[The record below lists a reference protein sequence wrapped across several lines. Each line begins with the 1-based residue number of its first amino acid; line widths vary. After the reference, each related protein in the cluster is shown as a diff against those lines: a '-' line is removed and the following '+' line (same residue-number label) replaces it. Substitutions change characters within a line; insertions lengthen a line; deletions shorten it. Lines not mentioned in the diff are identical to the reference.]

1 VTVFLAYLAMAY
13 GSNNSDMYGIISPLV
28 FTAILAY
35 FVSSIFSE
43 IFGMC
48 IDTIL
53 MCYIADEEMF
63 PPENRFADG
72 GLKSS
77 LQEAAEKA
85 AATSKVPPVHFKSIQ
100 VDYCT
105 PGFAPLTLLL
115 SMCLFGSI
123 IGCSVSSSRST
134 GCCSK

>member
-1 VTVFLAYLAMAY
+1 
-13 GSNNSDMYGIISPLV
+13 
-28 FTAILAY
+28 
-35 FVSSIFSE
+35 
-43 IFGMC
+43 
-48 IDTIL
+48 

-85 AATSKVPPVHFKSIQ
+85 AATAKVPPVHFKSIQ

-105 PGFAPLTLLL
+105 PRLGSTDFIASLQCVLLDR
-115 SMCLFGSI
+115 F
-123 IGCSVSSSRST
+123 
-134 GCCSK
+134 